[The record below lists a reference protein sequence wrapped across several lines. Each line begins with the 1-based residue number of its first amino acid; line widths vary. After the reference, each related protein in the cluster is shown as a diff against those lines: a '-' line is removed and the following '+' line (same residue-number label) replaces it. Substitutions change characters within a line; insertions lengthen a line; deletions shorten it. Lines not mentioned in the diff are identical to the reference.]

1 MVLTSMF
8 VFVDSVSPAGGPS
21 LRPELGRI
29 LDGNRR
35 HSLAVHRVYANAGLG
50 SVGGCVQFLHKYFRF
65 LWNLR
70 LEHA

>member
-1 MVLTSMF
+1 MLTSMF

-50 SVGGCVQFLHKYFRF
+50 SVGG
-65 LWNLR
+65 W
-70 LEHA
+70 